1 MKFAS
6 VKRKRWR
13 ADDVLVNTIKKLLSH
28 PPVAARSTMCT
39 EQTVSKGSRE
49 GVGHRLLP
57 SSCFSSSTEAVLAM
71 PTAYGRLLTGS
82 PAKCYLLEL
91 CNKCDRE
98 VYKTCTKCSKQ
109 QASVFTIHKY
119 PSACPAIVPSA
130 QCVPALGRTF
140 FRLVCWNSRNWPN
153 LNVENQH
160 TALQWHPISNR
171 AIGYSFSVY
180 AKYINIYVYIIKKI

>member
-39 EQTVSKGSRE
+39 EQTVSKGSRG
-49 GVGHRLLP
+49 GVGHRLVP

-109 QASVFTIHKY
+109 QASVFSIHKY
-119 PSACPAIVPSA
+119 PSACPVLPRDRSF
-130 QCVPALGRTF
+130 CPMCSCTR
-140 FRLVCWNSRNWPN
+140 PN
-153 LNVENQH
+153 ILPFGLLKFSKLTKFKCGKSTHGPPMASNFDQ
-160 TALQWHPISNR
+160 SNR
-171 AIGYSFSVY
+171 L
-180 AKYINIYVYIIKKI
+180 